1 MDEAVH
7 IGVAHCHRVLD
18 GVPAAIAVL
27 QRRDEVDNGVKVGH
41 DRANKEE
48 VGDDGNLAAYAPS
61 GFFDYLPAQGG
72 EHLEASFAELNI
84 SGIAG
89 IAPLKVAQYVPL
101 RLLVG
106 WHSSLRGNFSNPA
119 RVYI

>member
-7 IGVAHCHRVLD
+7 VGVAHGHRVFD

-27 QRRDEVDNGVKVGH
+27 QRRYELDYGVKVGH

-48 VGDDGNLAAYAPS
+48 IGDDGDLAAYAPS
-61 GFFDYLPAQGG
+61 GFFDYLPPQGG
-72 EHLEASFAELNI
+72 EYLEAAFAKINV
-84 SGIAG
+84 SGATG
-89 IAPLKVAQYVPL
+89 IAPLEVAQYVPF

-106 WHSSLRGNFSNPA
+106 
-119 RVYI
+119 